1 MITIIHEEA
10 DAVIKHLENSI
21 PKGEAGTAKEDAMPT
36 IRDRVIVGEHD
47 DGRPIYKQI
56 QAQSRDALHL
66 KIAQTLTECGR
77 FVPSMRQQDAPQAV
91 STKTLFKPFMEEFMA
106 TFKKGKIRES
116 SYDSYQRVLNANIY
130 PDFGDQYIEDITTED
145 IQMYFN
151 RRAGSKKKYLEM
163 QKSLLGMI
171 FKYAVE
177 KKLILSD
184 PMDSYSL
191 NIGGQPKE
199 EKEAFTDEQLR
210 TILDGLLRLTDRN
223 ERTCLALLLFTGM
236 RKSEIHALRWE
247 NVDFENSK
255 IYVRATVSGQ
265 GSKATVMPPKTKA
278 GKRDLPLLPALAD
291 ILRPYRGEGYVFGG
305 GKLFKTSTFDK
316 VYRHVRKHVNLYGA
330 TPHIFRHTYVTMLA
344 AQNADIKTAQYLA
357 GQADV
362 ATTLG
367 VYAHARA
374 GNIKAAGEKFGENMA
389 ALMQPVF
396 E

>member
-1 MITIIHEEA
+1 
-10 DAVIKHLENSI
+10 
-21 PKGEAGTAKEDAMPT
+21 MPT
-36 IRDRVIVGEHD
+36 IRERVLVGEHD
-47 DGRPIYKQI
+47 DGSPIYKQI

-91 STKTLFKPFMEEFMA
+91 SPKTLFKPFMEDFMA
-106 TFKKGKIRES
+106 TFKKGNIRES
-116 SYDSYQRVLNANIY
+116 SYARYQTVLNAKIY
-130 PDFGDQYIEDITTED
+130 PAFGERYIEDITTED

-151 RRAGSKKKYLEM
+151 SHAGNKKKYLDM
-163 QKSLLGMI
+163 HKSLLGMI

-177 KKLILSD
+177 KKLIPTN

-191 NIGGQPKE
+191 RTGGQPKK
-199 EKEAFTDEQLR
+199 EKEAFTDEQLHS
-210 TILDGLLRLTDRN
+210 ILDGLQRLTDRD
-223 ERTCLALLLFTGM
+223 ERICLALLLFTGM

-247 NVDFENSK
+247 NVDFENGK

-291 ILRPYRGEGYVFGG
+291 ILYPYKGEGYVFGG
-305 GKLFKTSTFDK
+305 GVLFKTSAFDK
-316 VYRHVRKHVNLYGA
+316 VYRHVRKHVDLYGA
-330 TPHIFRHTYVTMLA
+330 TAHMFRHTYITMLA

-357 GQADV
+357 GHTDV

-367 VYAHARA
+367 VYAHARE
-374 GNIKAAGEKFGENMA
+374 GNIKAAGEKFSESMA
-389 ALMQPVF
+389 ALMQPVI